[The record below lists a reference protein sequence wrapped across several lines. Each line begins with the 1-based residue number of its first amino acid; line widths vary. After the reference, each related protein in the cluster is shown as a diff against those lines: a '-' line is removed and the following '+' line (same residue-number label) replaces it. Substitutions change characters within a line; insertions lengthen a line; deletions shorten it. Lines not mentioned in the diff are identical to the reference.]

1 MISAFVWGISVGG
14 FLRFHAAA
22 HGATP
27 LSTRIV
33 PSGAISGGVLGL
45 QEPLGL
51 RRLGWLKRLIVKD
64 SWERF

>member
-27 LSTRIV
+27 LSLRIV
-33 PSGAISGGVLGL
+33 PTGAISGAAS
-45 QEPLGL
+45 
-51 RRLGWLKRLIVKD
+51 RR
-64 SWERF
+64 